1 MDHTVRIWDM
11 RKRTVSYT
19 IPAHSNLISSVRFEP
34 ERGSVLVT
42 SSYDHTCKVIM
53 HKLCLYVTSLQVWSA
68 KDWKPLRTLSSHS
81 DKVSDVDVASNASHI
96 VSCSFD
102 RTWKV

>member
-19 IPAHSNLISSVRFEP
+19 VPAHTNLISSVRYEP
-34 ERGSVLVT
+34 DHGRVLVT
-42 SSYDHTCKVIM
+42 ASYDHTCR
-53 HKLCLYVTSLQVWSA
+53 VWSTQ
-68 KDWKPLRTLSSHS
+68 DWKPLRTLSGHS
-81 DKVSDVDVASNASHI
+81 DKVSDVDVAPNASHI

-102 RTWKV
+102 RTWKVYCHVNKLFI